1 MTFPRLDDDAS
12 SLPERGD
19 SRSVAWT
26 WRDLA
31 AGVGGVLVLLFVLA
45 VISLP
50 IVDYYGEETTGGRLA
65 QVAVNIAWYLG
76 SLALVYAIVSRRGA
90 SWRDLGLR
98 APRAVAGSSA
108 WLRLLGSI
116 VIYLLMAYGLVIAYG
131 YLVQILGL
139 DFLEP
144 DQQLPD
150 DTYESDAVVIA
161 TGALVILGAPLVEE
175 TLFRG
180 FLFAKLRMH
189 LAFIPAAALSGSLF
203 SLAHG
208 DPGLIIPFTAVG
220 MVLAYAYER
229 TGTLWGSIGLHFC
242 FNTITF
248 LILVFVPDAR

>member
-1 MTFPRLDDDAS
+1 MTFPGLHEAAPP
-12 SLPERGD
+12 PERGAPW
-19 SRSVAWT
+19 SVTWT

-31 AGVGGVLVLLFVLA
+31 GGIAGVLILLFLLA
-45 VISLP
+45 VVSFPL
-50 IVDYYGEETTGGRLA
+50 VEHYGEDSTGGRLT

-76 SLALVYAIVSRRGA
+76 SVALVYAIVSRRGA
-90 SWRDLGLR
+90 TWRDLGLR
-98 APRAVAGSSA
+98 SPRAGSGVNA

-116 VIYLLMAYGLVIAYG
+116 FIYLLMAYGLVIAYG
-131 YLVQILGL
+131 YLVQVLGL

-144 DQQLPD
+144 SQQLPD
-150 DTYESDAVVIA
+150 DTFDSDAVVVA
-161 TGALVILGAPLVEE
+161 TGVVVVFGAPLVEE

-189 LAFIPAAALSGSLF
+189 LAFVPAAALSGSLF

>member
-1 MTFPRLDDDAS
+1 MTSPGLHEAAPP
-12 SLPERGD
+12 PERGV
-19 SRSVAWT
+19 SPSVPWT

-45 VISLP
+45 AASFPL
-50 IVDYYGEETTGGRLA
+50 VDHYGEDSTGGRLT

-76 SLALVYAIVSRRGA
+76 SVALVYAIVSRRGA
-90 SWRDLGLR
+90 GWRDLGLR
-98 APRAVAGSSA
+98 SPRSVAGSNA

-144 DQQLPD
+144 SQQLPD
-150 DTYESDAVVIA
+150 DTFDSDAVVIA
-161 TGALVILGAPLVEE
+161 TGVLVVFGAPLVEE

-248 LILVFVPDAR
+248 LILVLVPEAR